1 MSDTTTIDHSTGPGE
16 LEDPETGDAQVETP
30 AAGETA
36 AGKTAARKTAA
47 EKTAVEKTAA
57 SSAEQE
63 ATQER
68 STGAGPTAAR
78 AATSR
83 QLSITVSVRG
93 VIRVLAVLVILGLAA
108 AAIVFGVLW
117 SRGHDLEQARG
128 EASASSTHF
137 VEELVTTLNAAD
149 ADQYTARMTPLATGK
164 LKANLE
170 AQRSQTQQN
179 VAEMNLKVTPSI
191 WSSSVQEAT
200 TSRATTVVIAEV
212 TGTSKTAVSPV
223 TETLV
228 FRLHL
233 EKHGSRWLVA
243 DFEGLQGGD
252 STQAG
257 GTQAGGT
264 QTGGGQ
270 SGGTQTDGGQAGG
283 AQPADPAATPGG

>member
-1 MSDTTTIDHSTGPGE
+1 MTVSDTTTIDHSTGPGE

-36 AGKTAARKTAA
+36 
-47 EKTAVEKTAA
+47 VEKTAA
-57 SSAEQE
+57 SSAERQ
-63 ATQER
+63 ATEER

-108 AAIVFGVLW
+108 AAIVLGVLW

-257 GTQAGGT
+257 GTQAGGA

-270 SGGTQTDGGQAGG
+270 SGGTQTGGGQTGG